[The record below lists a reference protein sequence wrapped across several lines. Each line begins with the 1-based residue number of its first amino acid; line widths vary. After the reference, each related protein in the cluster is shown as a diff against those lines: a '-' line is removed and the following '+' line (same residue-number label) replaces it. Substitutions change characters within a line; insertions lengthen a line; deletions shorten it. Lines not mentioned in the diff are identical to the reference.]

1 MIDSHQHFWTYNLN
15 RDVWIT
21 EDMERIR
28 KNFHPNDSIELFA
41 QNQIDGCIAVQ
52 ADSSEDETFFLLSL
66 SEQSEFIKGIVGWVD
81 LQSNNIE
88 NRLTYFSQFEKIVG
102 FRHVVQ
108 SESDPDFLA
117 RPNFLKGVQLLE
129 TFDFAYDLLIYP
141 NQLNAGIEFC
151 KRNGNQRIVLDH
163 LAKPPI
169 KSGDIAKWKKDI
181 EKFRELQN
189 VSAKI
194 SGLITEADWFKYNED
209 DILYIIDIA
218 LEVFGT
224 DRLMFGTDYPVVL
237 VADELSNWVQTFN
250 KSIAKLSPNE
260 IKKITLDNCLKFYK
274 IDSL

>member
-1 MIDSHQHFWTYNLN
+1 MIDSHQHFWNYNAS

-21 EDMERIR
+21 EDMGRIR
-28 KNFHPNDSIELFA
+28 KNFHPNDSLELFA

-52 ADSSEDETFFLLSL
+52 ADSSEDETFFLISL
-66 SEQSEFIKGIVGWVD
+66 AEQSEFIKGVVGWVD
-81 LQSNNIE
+81 LQSKNIE
-88 NRLTYFSQFEKIVG
+88 SQLTYFSQFEKIVG

-108 SESDPDFLA
+108 SESDPNFLA
-117 RPNFLKGVQLLE
+117 RPDFLKGVQLLD

-151 KRNGNQRIVLDH
+151 KKNANQRIVLDH

-169 KSGDIAKWKKDI
+169 KSGDITEWKKDI
-181 EKFRELQN
+181 EKFKELEN

-194 SGLITEADWFKYNED
+194 SGLITEAEWFNYNEK
-209 DILYIIDIA
+209 DILNIIEIA

-237 VADELSNWVQTFN
+237 VADELSNWVNTFK
-250 KSIAKLSPNE
+250 KSVAQLTSTE
-260 IKKITLDNCLKFYK
+260 IKKITIDNCLQFYK
-274 IDSL
+274 IDL

>member
-1 MIDSHQHFWTYNLN
+1 MIDSHQHFWNYNAS

-21 EDMERIR
+21 EDMGRIR
-28 KNFHPNDSIELFA
+28 KNFHPNDSLELFA

-52 ADSSEDETFFLLSL
+52 ADSSEDETFFLISL
-66 SEQSEFIKGIVGWVD
+66 AEQSEFIKGVVGWVD
-81 LQSNNIE
+81 LQSKNIE
-88 NRLTYFSQFEKIVG
+88 SQLTYFSQFEKIVG

-108 SESDPDFLA
+108 SESDPNFLA
-117 RPNFLKGVQLLE
+117 RPDFLKGVQLLD

-151 KRNGNQRIVLDH
+151 KKNANQRIVLDH

-169 KSGDIAKWKKDI
+169 KSGDITEWKKDI
-181 EKFRELQN
+181 RKFKELEN

-194 SGLITEADWFKYNED
+194 SGLITEAEWFNYNEK
-209 DILYIIDIA
+209 DILNIIEIA

-237 VADELSNWVQTFN
+237 VADELSNWVNTFK
-250 KSIAKLSPNE
+250 KSVAQLTSTE
-260 IKKITLDNCLKFYK
+260 IKKITIDNCLQFYK
-274 IDSL
+274 IDL